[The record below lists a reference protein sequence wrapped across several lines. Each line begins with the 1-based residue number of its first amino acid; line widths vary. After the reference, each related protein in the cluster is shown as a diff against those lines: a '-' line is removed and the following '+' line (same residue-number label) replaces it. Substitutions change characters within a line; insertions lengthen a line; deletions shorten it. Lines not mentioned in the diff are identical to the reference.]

1 MTIDSSEEKARA
13 RAFLLLKFRPRSES
27 EFRTRLSRIGCGPV
41 MIEKLVAEF
50 KQKDLLN
57 DAKFARYFAAQ
68 QMVMKPAGRRA
79 LINNLKA
86 KGVDPALSAQAVEE
100 AAEGKDELTRAREL
114 AESRVF
120 SLKGLKK
127 DAAQRRLFGFL
138 SRRGFS
144 SDVVYK
150 VVREVT
156 GPSDAGVFRRV
167 N

>member
-1 MTIDSSEEKARA
+1 
-13 RAFLLLKFRPRSES
+13 
-27 EFRTRLSRIGCGPV
+27 

-79 LINNLKA
+79 LMAKLKA
-86 KGVDPALSAQAVEE
+86 KGLDSSLSAQAVE
-100 AAEGKDELTRAREL
+100 AAADGKDELTMAREL
-114 AESRVF
+114 AESRIT
-120 SLKGLKK
+120 SLKGLKP

-150 VVREVT
+150 VVREMI
-156 GPSDAGVFRRV
+156 PLNFR
-167 N
+167 